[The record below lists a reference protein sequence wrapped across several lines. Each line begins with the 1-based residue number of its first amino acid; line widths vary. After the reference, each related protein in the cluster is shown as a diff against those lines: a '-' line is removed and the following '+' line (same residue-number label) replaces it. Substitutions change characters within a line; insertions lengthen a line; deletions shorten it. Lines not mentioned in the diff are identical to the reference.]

1 MLINFFIIINILLI
15 LAFVVA
21 QCFLKLDR
29 PKLMANFSV
38 LLTVILVFYLCLIM
52 IICVKS
58 FIFKQYLNLIL
69 LPFIFI
75 PFVSGLFSACFLIYS
90 VSFCIYQKSVSI
102 RISDRCFCSIGLP
115 VRFAFTIHIMMH
127 IGRGWGA
134 WFWGCSEPRAF
145 GFSRRAGVL
154 TAARARGTRAAAA
167 RQSARRSAQRCRFR
181 WGFPAPDP
189 PRQAAVSQWSA
200 PPAAAA
206 PAAR

>member
-69 LPFIFI
+69 LLFIFI
-75 PFVSGLFSACFLIYS
+75 PFVIGIFANYKQINFYTNIQNLFFVLSLIIAIFL
-90 VSFCIYQKSVSI
+90 FK
-102 RISDRCFCSIGLP
+102 
-115 VRFAFTIHIMMH
+115 
-127 IGRGWGA
+127 
-134 WFWGCSEPRAF
+134 
-145 GFSRRAGVL
+145 
-154 TAARARGTRAAAA
+154 
-167 RQSARRSAQRCRFR
+167 
-181 WGFPAPDP
+181 
-189 PRQAAVSQWSA
+189 
-200 PPAAAA
+200 
-206 PAAR
+206 